1 MNQKDALD
9 LPQSSYIGRH
19 AELYDLFYAEK
30 PYQDEASFVHR
41 CIQTHKPGAQSL
53 LELACGTGTHSL
65 LLEKLGY
72 EIVAVDYSHDMLEH
86 ARKKAK
92 EQKSQID
99 FKQQDMR
106 ALDLP
111 GKSFDAVICL
121 FDSLGYVATNENILQ
136 VLKGIHRI
144 LKPDGV
150 FVFEFWHAGAMLRS
164 FDPLRVRRFKTATG
178 EIERLSETSVDYIKQ
193 LCHVSYTIHEM
204 NADGTFQT
212 IKETQVNRFFLV
224 QEMNL
229 FLTLAGFAPLKWHA
243 GFTDDETIN
252 ADTWH
257 IVCVARKENP
267 LP

>member
-1 MNQKDALD
+1 MSQKDALN

-19 AELYDLFYAEK
+19 AELYDLIYAEK
-30 PYQDEASFVHR
+30 PYRDEASFVHR
-41 CIQTHKPGAQSL
+41 CLQTFKPAAHSL

-65 LLEKLGY
+65 LLEEMGY

-86 ARKKAK
+86 ARAKAK
-92 EQKSQID
+92 AKKSRID
-99 FKQQDMR
+99 FKEQDMR

-111 GKSFDAVICL
+111 DKSFDAVICL

-136 VLKGIHRI
+136 VLKGINRH
-144 LKPDGV
+144 LKSDGV

-164 FDPLRVRRFKTATG
+164 FDPLRVRRFKTAGG
-178 EIERLSETSVDYIKQ
+178 EIERISETSVDYAEQ
-193 LCHVSYTIHEM
+193 LCHVSYTINEL

-212 IKETQVNRFFLV
+212 LKETQINRFFLV

-229 FLTLAGFAPLKWHA
+229 FLQLADFAPLKWYA
-243 GFTDDETIN
+243 GFSDDESID

-257 IVCVARKENP
+257 IVCVARKGNP